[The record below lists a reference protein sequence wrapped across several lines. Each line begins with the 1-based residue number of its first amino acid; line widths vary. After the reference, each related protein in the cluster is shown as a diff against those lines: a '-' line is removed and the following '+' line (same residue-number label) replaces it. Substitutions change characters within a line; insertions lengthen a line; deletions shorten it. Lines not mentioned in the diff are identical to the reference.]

1 MRKIGIL
8 YLFPAFLCAII
19 LTHTARA
26 QGLKEGNP
34 ALDGFSPERLHR
46 IDSLFNSYTKD
57 HKIAGVCAIVARH
70 GHIDYWHASGY
81 ADIVHNKMLQRTDMF
96 RIASQTKAITC
107 AAILILYQEGKL
119 LLDDPVS
126 RYIPEF
132 KNPTVIKS
140 FNPKDSSY
148 TTEPA
153 KREVTI
159 HDLLTH
165 TSGISYRAIGTTEAK
180 AIYTKA
186 GIPVG
191 FETRH
196 IKLADEIKKLGKL
209 PLVQQPGS
217 GYIYGLNMDVL
228 GYVIEVVS
236 HQSLNDFFRERIFK
250 PLGMND
256 TYFYVPAEKQSRLS
270 KVFTVNSKGET
281 VENTTADTTG
291 EVNVNYPLTKNGT
304 YYSGGAGLTSTA
316 YDYALF
322 LQMMQNGGALNGKR
336 ILSPEIIRLMRINQ
350 IGDIGLW
357 YSSNKIG
364 FSFEVVTEK
373 GAADAPWHVGTNI
386 GGGYWGSSYWLDPV
400 SDVVVVIWTQG
411 GGFAYGDCFNKFR
424 AMVYGAMN
432 N

>member
-1 MRKIGIL
+1 MKRNIKT
-8 YLFPAFLCAII
+8 LFVVISFAITFVQTT
-19 LTHTARA
+19 LA
-26 QGLKEGNP
+26 QGLKPGNP
-34 ALDGFSPERLHR
+34 ALDGFSPERLHN
-46 IDSLFNSYTKD
+46 IDSLFNSFTQG
-57 HKIAGVCAIVARH
+57 HKIAGICAIAVRH

-81 ADIVHNKMLQRTDMF
+81 ADIANNKLLQRTDMF

-119 LLDDPVS
+119 VLDDPIS
-126 RYIPEF
+126 KYIPEF
-132 KNPTVIKS
+132 KNPTVLKT
-140 FNPKDSSY
+140 FNPKDSTY

-180 AIYTKA
+180 AIYAKA

-196 IKLADEIKKLGKL
+196 IRLADEMKKLGKL
-209 PLVQQPGS
+209 PLVQQPGTA
-217 GYIYGLNMDVL
+217 YTYGLNMDVL
-228 GYVIEVVS
+228 GYIIEIVS
-236 HQSLNDFFRERIFK
+236 QQSLNDFFRERIFK

-270 KVFTVNSKGET
+270 KVFMVNSKGET

-322 LQMMQNGGALNGKR
+322 LQMMQNGGILNGKR
-336 ILSPEIIRLMRINQ
+336 ILSPEIVRLMRINQ
-350 IGDIGLW
+350 VGDIGMW
-357 YSSNKIG
+357 YTSNKIG

-386 GGGYWGSSYWLDPV
+386 GGGYWGSSYWFDPV
-400 SDVVVVIWTQG
+400 SDLVVVIWTQG
-411 GGFAYGDCFNKFR
+411 GGSAYGDCFNKFR
-424 AMVYGAMN
+424 AMLYGAMN
-432 N
+432 D

>member
-1 MRKIGIL
+1 MRNKIL
-8 YLFPAFLCAII
+8 YIAALLFFAAYI
-19 LTHTARA
+19 TKA

-34 ALDGFSPERLHR
+34 AADGFSPERLHH
-46 IDSLFNSYTKD
+46 IDSLFNSFTQA
-57 HKIAGVCAIVARH
+57 HKIAGVCAIVERH

-81 ADIVHNKMLQRTDMF
+81 ADIAHNKMLQRTDMF

-119 LLDDPVS
+119 LLDDPIS
-126 RYIPEF
+126 KYIPEF
-132 KNPTVIKS
+132 KDPTVIKS
-140 FNPKDSSY
+140 FNPKDSTY

-165 TSGISYRAIGTTEAK
+165 TSGISYRVIGTTEAR
-180 AIYTKA
+180 AIYAKA

-191 FETRH
+191 FEPRR
-196 IKLADEIKKLGKL
+196 IKLADEMKKLARL
-209 PLVQQPGS
+209 PLVQQPGT
-217 GYIYGLNMDVL
+217 GYVYGLNMDVL
-228 GYVIEVVS
+228 GYIIEIVS
-236 HQSLNDFFRERIFK
+236 HRSLNDFFRERIFK

-256 TYFYVPAEKQSRLS
+256 TYFYVPAEKQARIS
-270 KVFTVNSKGET
+270 KVYKMNGKGEL
-281 VENTTADTTG
+281 VENTASDTIG
-291 EVNVNYPLTKNGT
+291 EENVNYPLTQNGT

-322 LQMMQNGGALNGKR
+322 LQMMQNGGVLNGKR
-336 ILSPEIIRLMRINQ
+336 ILSPEIVRLMRINQ

-357 YSSNKIG
+357 YTSNKIG
-364 FSFEVVTEK
+364 FSFEVITEK
-373 GAADAPWHVGTNI
+373 GAAEAPWHVGTNI

-411 GGFAYGDCFNKFR
+411 GGAAYGECFNKFR

-432 N
+432 D